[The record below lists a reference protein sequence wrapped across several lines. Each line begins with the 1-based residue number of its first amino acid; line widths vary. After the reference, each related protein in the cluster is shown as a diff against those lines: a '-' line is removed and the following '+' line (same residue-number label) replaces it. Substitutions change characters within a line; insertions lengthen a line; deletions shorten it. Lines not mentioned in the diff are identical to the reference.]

1 MDPKPNLNNDLSDVI
16 CDKDIVVENKVLN
29 VQLEETDKENT
40 ILRG

>member
-16 CDKDIVVENKVLN
+16 CDKDIVVENEILN